1 MAYPKSEIDGFGN
14 NGTLEPHQL
23 DTTGHKTDFGMAT
36 DEKRSYAVGLGD
48 VVVDRA
54 RDATLVEHSLTVRE
68 AFRLYRP
75 AIGWSFL
82 FSLGVIMAGFDV
94 SSYQSR
100 TWTERD
106 NADWKLLAPT
116 CWNSHRHSH
125 FPERFW
131 YSIRR
136 LLSRSSQVAIR
147 IQSRRAC
154 GAGGGLFRGW
164 DPSRTYW

>member
-1 MAYPKSEIDGFGN
+1 MAYPKSEIDRFGN

-23 DTTGHKTDFGMAT
+23 DMTGHKTDFGMAT
-36 DEKRSYAVGLGD
+36 GEKQSYAVGMGD

-94 SSYQSR
+94 SSHQSYSR
-100 TWTERD
+100 TECNT
-106 NADWKLLAPT
+106 ADRTLFSRNLLELSSPSLLSKKILVQHTMAPT
-116 CWNSHRHSH
+116 
-125 FPERFW
+125 
-131 YSIRR
+131 
-136 LLSRSSQVAIR
+136 
-147 IQSRRAC
+147 
-154 GAGGGLFRGW
+154 
-164 DPSRTYW
+164 